1 MNFQRA
7 TVRNIINVTN
17 IIWDTVEHNP
27 SIQINFALK
36 FEVTQPLPVN
46 IISQFVNYQT

>member
-7 TVRNIINVTN
+7 IVSNTISVIN
-17 IIWDTVEHNP
+17 IIWDAVEHNP